1 MSIANNKGSTR
12 VVFLI
17 DVAMG
22 RMLDTCERK
31 TLGRAIT
38 LTSTR
43 TLLFLSKFPHS
54 RYKDMLKWNYTFY
67 DSQQIDW
74 SLRIRS
80 GNFLELSTYQLECYS
95 CDVFTRLDSCA
106 IKSVNATQP
115 RANLLYNAIGT
126 AIQDYPWDAPFI
138 ISPVRPNRASQ
149 RGPRRLSSAETEQ
162 SNVLFIFT
170 YCPTCKKDLQTFCDL
185 KHTEGDITMETIK
198 SKLFTDDLC
207 SSVTKNN
214 VKIYFVNCNELGKQS
229 KNKVVLGINHILYFV
244 YCSCIGFGWVAVI
257 LGSS

>member
-1 MSIANNKGSTR
+1 MSNVYLTNKESTR

-43 TLLFLSKFPHS
+43 TLLSLSRFPHL
-54 RYKDMLKWNYTFY
+54 RYKDTLKWNYTFY
-67 DSQQIDW
+67 DSQQTDW

-80 GNFLELSTYQLECYS
+80 RNFLELSTYQLESYS
-95 CDVFTRLDSCA
+95 RDVFTRLDSSTV
-106 IKSVNATQP
+106 KSVKTTQP
-115 RANLLYNAIGT
+115 EANLLYNAMGA

-138 ISPVRPNRASQ
+138 ISPVRPSRSSQ
-149 RGPRRLSSAETEQ
+149 RSSKRLSNVEKEQ
-162 SNVLFIFT
+162 SNILFIFN
-170 YCPTCKKDLQTFCDL
+170 YCPTSEMDLRAFCGL
-185 KHTEGDITMETIK
+185 KRTEPDITIDTIK
-198 SKLFTDDLC
+198 SKLFTEDLR

-214 VKIYFVNCNELGKQS
+214 VKIYFINCTDLAKQS
-229 KNKVVLGINHILYFV
+229 KSKVEYDYIYIVYSMNSIFV
-244 YCSCIGFGWVAVI
+244 
-257 LGSS
+257 